1 MLAHMTRFALAA
13 GLIVLVAGTAAAQS
27 PKPTT
32 AADPRA
38 LAPFEYRSV
47 FQDFRKF
54 GPTESIP
61 WKDANE
67 TVAKV
72 GGHVGVL
79 AAPETPPD
87 GRAGN

>member
-1 MLAHMTRFALAA
+1 MLAHRTGFTLAA
-13 GLIVLVAGTAAAQS
+13 GLAVLVAGTAAAQS

-38 LAPFEYRSV
+38 LAPFGYRSV
-47 FQDFRKF
+47 FRDFRKF
-54 GPTESIP
+54 GPTETVP

-67 TVAKV
+67 AVAKV

-79 AAPETPPD
+79 AAPETPSD
-87 GRAGN
+87 GRTGN